1 MLYFCSKL
9 IKNHFLNMIKN
20 RVFVYMHIMILL
32 HNINILAQKTNQT
45 YQNYIEKFSSLA
57 VIQQNEYGIP
67 ASITLA
73 QGLLE
78 SGAGQG
84 ELAKKSNNH
93 FGIKC
98 SDWQG
103 DKVYID
109 DDAKNECFRKY
120 DNVLASYEDHSLFL
134 KNRNHY
140 SFLFNL
146 SSTDYEAWAHGLKK
160 AGYATDPTYA
170 YKLISIID
178 DYKLHKFDLVKSVN
192 EVLKN
197 DENTSSTNHTPI
209 GKIDAYTVH
218 KVLKNN
224 KVRYVVS
231 QKGDTYSSIADEFDL
246 DEKKLRYYNEV
257 DENRILN
264 ENMIV
269 YIKSKK
275 NKASRKNLTHK
286 IEIGETMYGISQHYA
301 IKLEK
306 LYLLNSMSFDQGA
319 KLGKIL
325 KLR

>member
-1 MLYFCSKL
+1 M
-9 IKNHFLNMIKN
+9 NHN
-20 RVFVYMHIMILL
+20 RIFVYFLLYALL

-45 YQNYIEKFSSLA
+45 YLNYIEKFSNLA
-57 VIQQNEYGIP
+57 LIQQNEYGIP

-78 SGAGQG
+78 SGAGLG

-103 DKVYID
+103 DKVYFD

-120 DNVLASYEDHSLFL
+120 DDVLASYEDHSLFL
-134 KNRNHY
+134 KNRSRY
-140 SFLFNL
+140 SFLFDL
-146 SSTDYEAWAHGLKK
+146 SAIDYEAWAHGLKK

-178 DYKLHKFDLVKSVN
+178 NYELHKFDLVKSVN
-192 EVLKN
+192 ELIKTE
-197 DENTSSTNHTPI
+197 ENTSSVNQAPI

-224 KVRYVVS
+224 QVRYVVS
-231 QKGDTYSSIADEFDL
+231 QKGDTYSGIADEFDL
-246 DEKKLRYYNEV
+246 DEMKLRSYNEV
-257 DENRILN
+257 DENRVLN

-269 YIKSKK
+269 YLKSKK
-275 NKASRKNLTHK
+275 NKASRKDFTHTVK
-286 IEIGETMYGISQHYA
+286 IGETMYGISQLYA
-301 IKLEK
+301 IKIEK

-319 KLGKIL
+319 KLDQIL

>member
-1 MLYFCSKL
+1 M
-9 IKNHFLNMIKN
+9 NHN
-20 RVFVYMHIMILL
+20 RIFVYFLLYALL

-45 YQNYIEKFSSLA
+45 YLNYIEKFSNLA
-57 VIQQNEYGIP
+57 LIQQNEYGIP

-78 SGAGQG
+78 SGAGLG

-103 DKVYID
+103 DKVYFD

-120 DNVLASYEDHSLFL
+120 DDVLASYEDHSLFL
-134 KNRNHY
+134 KNRSRY
-140 SFLFNL
+140 SFLFDL
-146 SSTDYEAWAHGLKK
+146 SATDYEAWAHGLKK

-178 DYKLHKFDLVKSVN
+178 NYELHKFDLVKSVN
-192 EVLKN
+192 ELIKTE
-197 DENTSSTNHTPI
+197 ENTSSVNQAPI

-224 KVRYVVS
+224 QVRYVVS
-231 QKGDTYSSIADEFDL
+231 QKGDTYSGIADEFDL
-246 DEKKLRYYNEV
+246 DEMKLRSYNEV
-257 DENRILN
+257 DENRVLN

-269 YIKSKK
+269 YLKSKK
-275 NKASRKNLTHK
+275 NKASRKDFTHTVK
-286 IEIGETMYGISQHYA
+286 IGETMYGISQLYA
-301 IKLEK
+301 IKIEK

-319 KLGKIL
+319 KLDQIL

>member
-1 MLYFCSKL
+1 M
-9 IKNHFLNMIKN
+9 NQN
-20 RVFVYMHIMILL
+20 RNFVYILSIAL
-32 HNINILAQKTNQT
+32 LININIFAQKTNQI
-45 YQNYIEKFSSLA
+45 YLNYIEKFSSLA

-84 ELAKKSNNH
+84 VLAKKSNNH

-103 DKVYID
+103 DKVYFD

-120 DNVLASYEDHSLFL
+120 DDVLASYEDHSLFL
-134 KNRNHY
+134 KNRSRY
-140 SFLFNL
+140 AFLFDL
-146 SSTDYEAWAHGLKK
+146 SATDYESWAHGLKK

-178 DYKLHKFDLVKSVN
+178 NYELHKFDLLKNVN
-192 EVLKN
+192 EVLN
-197 DENTSSTNHTPI
+197 TEENSISTNQSPI

-224 KVRYVVS
+224 QVKYVIS
-231 QKGDTYSSIADEFDL
+231 QKGDTYSSLADEFDL
-246 DEKKLRYYNEV
+246 DEVKLRYYNEV

-275 NKASRKNLTHK
+275 NKASRKNLTHTV
-286 IEIGETMYGISQHYA
+286 EIGETMYGISQLYA
-301 IKLEK
+301 IKIEK
-306 LYLLNSMSFDQGA
+306 LYLLNSMPFDQGA
-319 KLGKIL
+319 KLGQIL

>member
-1 MLYFCSKL
+1 M
-9 IKNHFLNMIKN
+9 NKN
-20 RVFVYMHIMILL
+20 RIFVYMLLLALL

-45 YQNYIEKFSSLA
+45 YLNYIEKFSSLA
-57 VIQQNEYGIP
+57 VIQQSEYGIP

-103 DKVYID
+103 DKVYFD

-120 DNVLASYEDHSLFL
+120 DDVLASYEDHSLFL
-134 KNRNHY
+134 KNRNRY
-140 SFLFNL
+140 TFLFDL
-146 SSTDYEAWAHGLKK
+146 SATDYESWAHGLKK

-178 DYKLHKFDLVKSVN
+178 NYELHKFDLIKSVN
-192 EVLKN
+192 ELIKTE
-197 DENTSSTNHTPI
+197 ENTISTIQAPI

-224 KVRYVVS
+224 QVRYVVS
-231 QKGDTYSSIADEFDL
+231 QKGDTYSGIANEFDL
-246 DEKKLRYYNEV
+246 DEMKLRVNNEV
-257 DENRILN
+257 DENRILD

-269 YIKSKK
+269 YLKRKK
-275 NKASRKNLTHK
+275 K
-286 IEIGETMYGISQHYA
+286 
-301 IKLEK
+301 
-306 LYLLNSMSFDQGA
+306 
-319 KLGKIL
+319 
-325 KLR
+325 

>member
-1 MLYFCSKL
+1 M
-9 IKNHFLNMIKN
+9 NHN
-20 RVFVYMHIMILL
+20 RIFVYFLLYALL

-45 YQNYIEKFSSLA
+45 YLNYIEKFSNLA
-57 VIQQNEYGIP
+57 LIQQNEYGIP

-78 SGAGQG
+78 SGAGLG

-103 DKVYID
+103 DKVYFD

-120 DNVLASYEDHSLFL
+120 DDVLASYEDHSLFL
-134 KNRNHY
+134 KNRSRY
-140 SFLFNL
+140 SFLFDL
-146 SSTDYEAWAHGLKK
+146 SAIDYEAWAHGLKK

-178 DYKLHKFDLVKSVN
+178 NYELHKFDLVKSVN
-192 EVLKN
+192 ELIKTE
-197 DENTSSTNHTPI
+197 ENTSSVNQAPI

-218 KVLKNN
+218 KALKNN
-224 KVRYVVS
+224 QVRYVVS
-231 QKGDTYSSIADEFDL
+231 QKGDTYSGIADEFDL
-246 DEKKLRYYNEV
+246 DEMKLRSYNEV
-257 DENRILN
+257 DENRVLN

-269 YIKSKK
+269 YLKSKK
-275 NKASRKNLTHK
+275 NKASRKDFTHTVK
-286 IEIGETMYGISQHYA
+286 IGETMYGISQLYA
-301 IKLEK
+301 IKIEK

-319 KLGKIL
+319 KLDQIL